1 MRNILTI
8 LFLFFT
14 IPASLLAQVKPAGND
29 TIRYSKILLVPHN
42 PMMHLS
48 DADDAIAQYSEKNKA
63 QVRDQFRQ
71 GLLQNV
77 DARLLTS
84 YKTYTLQSSVDG
96 DELADLETIY
106 GTINYRMDTVYPVSH
121 PSGKD
126 TTTFV
131 KKLFGKKASAG
142 DLKYMNATLSHP
154 ELLHIYSKKYGTD
167 LFVFLNQFEII
178 THYNDCYDLALKTYR
193 RELKV
198 HYSVYD
204 ASGMQVYGDVAVV
217 NFPSSSN
224 DVSEIISKNFP
235 AIGNYVYSHIP
246 PKEIIADN
254 SR

>member
-1 MRNILTI
+1 MRNYLTI
-8 LFLFFT
+8 FLLIFGT
-14 IPASLLAQVKPAGND
+14 SLMAQGNGPD
-29 TIRYSKILLVPHN
+29 TIRYSKILLVPYN

-48 DADDAIAQYSEKNKA
+48 DADDDISRYSEKNKD
-63 QVRDQFRQ
+63 QVRKQFRE

-77 DARLLTS
+77 DARLIT
-84 YKTYTLQSSVDG
+84 TYQTYVLQNSVNK
-96 DELADLETIY
+96 DELLDLETIY
-106 GTINYRMDTVYPVSH
+106 GSINYRMDTVFPVSH

-126 TTTFV
+126 TISFV

-154 ELLHIYSKKYGTD
+154 ELLQIYSKKYGTD

-204 ASGMQVYGDVAVV
+204 AAGRQVYGDVAAV
-217 NFPSSSN
+217 NFGSNSN
-224 DVSEIISKNFP
+224 DVGDIIQKNFP
-235 AIGNYVYSHIP
+235 AIGNYVYNHIP
-246 PKEIIADN
+246 PKEIIASN
-254 SR
+254 SQD